1 MHNAKPCPFFDRC
14 AFAKES
20 CSEELSG
27 TCPVIAQPVAA
38 PAKVW
43 DPLEPAAVT
52 LTREQWQIVLWKLE
66 YCMNVSQAK
75 EIEYTDHPAH
85 AVFAETAARHK
96 AEAEKTAGIIE
107 KIQQQIQEEKPHE
120 TNSR

>member
-1 MHNAKPCPFFDRC
+1 MGATHDVKPCPFFDRC

-27 TCPVIAQPVAA
+27 TCPVIAKPAA
-38 PAKVW
+38 EPAKLW
-43 DPLEPAAVT
+43 DPLELAAVT
-52 LTREQWQIVLWKLE
+52 LTMEQWQTVLWKLE

-85 AVFAETAARHK
+85 AHFAETAARHK
-96 AEAEKTAGIIE
+96 AEAEKTAALLGEIE
-107 KIQQQIQEEKPHE
+107 KALGWDK
-120 TNSR
+120 